1 MSEASKLWYVRKN
14 IHADQSY
21 FVCGLRAATYLG
33 GTAYVRDEKGYEIA
47 FCQTVKDAERIVQAV
62 NSREIYEEAL
72 CRIAAIDGPSKQKEI
87 VREAL
92 EKAGS
97 HE

>member
-1 MSEASKLWYVRKN
+1 MSEHTPTPWSISKRGVACICANTPNSN
-14 IHADQSY
+14 II
-21 FVCGLRAATYLG
+21 VNCGGWGNNTHEIIPEQEANAAL
-33 GTAYVRDEKGYEIA
+33 I
-47 FCQTVKDAERIVQAV
+47 VKAV
-62 NSREIYEEAL
+62 NSHEIYEEAL

-87 VREAL
+87 AREAL